1 MAGVVCCRS
10 DRMTDLMSERIKRWV
25 ENALGELTPTNPMH
39 VHLDELVPDLGVAP
53 LVVLP
58 KLREPFLELIAALGS
73 RVEHVM
79 ASLTLPLASV
89 ETAICRQPDVAT
101 LDFDFT
107 GESPSLYLVDRRVG
121 MRLWTGERYRV
132 ALKDYSPF
140 DPAIADV
147 VFFYEV
153 YRDARGMAD
162 DWELARSIHGQHYPA
177 SMRV

>member
-1 MAGVVCCRS
+1 
-10 DRMTDLMSERIKRWV
+10 MTDPMSERIKRWV
-25 ENALGELTPTNPMH
+25 EHALDELTSTNPMH
-39 VHLDELVPDLGVAP
+39 IHLDELVPDLGVAP

-58 KLREPFLELIAALGS
+58 KLREPFLEVITALGS

-79 ASLTLPLASV
+79 ASLTLPLTSV

-101 LDFDFT
+101 LDFDFA
-107 GESPSLYLVDRRVG
+107 GEPPSLYLVDRRVG

-140 DPAIADV
+140 DPAIGDV

-153 YRDARGMAD
+153 YRDAEGMAN
-162 DWELARSIHGQHYPA
+162 DWELARSIHGQHDPA
-177 SMRV
+177 SMRA